1 MSDNNLIN
9 TFTRGRSRLLQLA
22 RRLLDSPE
30 DAEDALQEAFCR
42 LWPRADSLR
51 NQAEAEKLA
60 STVVKNISID
70 QLRRQPEQLTVD
82 VETLSEDTRFST
94 EAEQEQREQYEVV
107 SRLIAQRLTPL
118 QQRIKGGFILPVH
131 SPADMKFKHW
141 TSLEGV
147 INIANFRVV
156 PNYSKWWYDIEM
168 GFGVS
173 MMYMKDNTMAYA
185 DRDGN
190 LLFSPY
196 PEGTEAKSS
205 MMRSLFLNYDFMA
218 HRNLRKGRSWGLG
231 INLRQFSGYG
241 SDTRTEYIDTDGKS
255 RVLKSEIGRLRPLQW
270 SISAQYNFDQNLY
283 FYLRYSPWG
292 QYHKNG
298 GPNYSSFSLGFGVKL

>member
-1 MSDNNLIN
+1 MKIFASLFLSILSVVPLWAQQPLSD
-9 TFTRGRSRLLQLA
+9 TT
-22 RRLLDSPE
+22 
-30 DAEDALQEAFCR
+30 
-42 LWPRADSLR
+42 
-51 NQAEAEKLA
+51 
-60 STVVKNISID
+60 SIAT
-70 QLRRQPEQLTVD
+70 PEQ
-82 VETLSEDTRFST
+82 
-94 EAEQEQREQYEVV
+94 VV
-107 SRLIAQRLTPL
+107 IVKHSDSINSPLNWDFAQIEGRDGHHMVSILGGFVADF
-118 QQRIKGGFILPVH
+118 KGGFILPVH
-131 SPADMKFKHW
+131 SPVDMKFKHW

-205 MMRSLFLNYDFMA
+205 MMRSLFLNYDLMA